1 MLLKGEIMQ
10 VIPLE
15 IKLTCVFGT
24 LDSQNSY
31 IEKKDSFNIDI
42 QKLDRSLFNQ
52 TFEELVKIKE
62 ELSKGNNPYAAS
74 PTGNQA

>member
-1 MLLKGEIMQ
+1 MQ

-24 LDSQNSY
+24 LDQNNSF
-31 IEKKDSFNIDI
+31 IEKKNSFNIDI

-52 TFEELVKIKE
+52 TFEELVKIKD
-62 ELSKGNNPYAAS
+62 ELMKGNNPYAGQQDS
-74 PTGNQA
+74 SHP